1 MGGVGMMRPI
11 VFALYVALMIALMIS
26 VDVLFS
32 SDKFWE
38 PLLLNIGIVWAFRG
52 VYLKFFK

>member
-1 MGGVGMMRPI
+1 MMRPI